1 MTSKEINEGIKRL
14 IQEES
19 ISQRMGIYALQTLKA
34 GDLNGA
40 LRIVAVAIRT
50 K

>member
-1 MTSKEINEGIKRL
+1 MSYFEVSEGIKKL
-14 IQEES
+14 IIEES